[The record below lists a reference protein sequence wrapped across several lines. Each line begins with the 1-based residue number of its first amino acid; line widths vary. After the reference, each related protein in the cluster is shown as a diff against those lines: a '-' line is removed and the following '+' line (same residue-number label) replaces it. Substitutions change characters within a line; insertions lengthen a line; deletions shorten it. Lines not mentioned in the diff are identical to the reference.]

1 MKNKICRVSGSPLIV
16 TVDFG
21 PQPLGNGFLSSADPA
36 EEYFFPMVAGF
47 AEDSMMFQ
55 LIDQPE
61 PEKMFHENYAFFS
74 STSKH
79 MANHFKTFADHL
91 MNSGYMSETD
101 PFVVE
106 LGCNDGIMLKHFA
119 EKGIRHLG
127 IEPSLNVAQEANK
140 VGVKT
145 ISEFF
150 SEDLADEVVRDHG
163 QADAFFAAKIGYH

>member
-1 MKNKICRVSGSPLIV
+1 MENGMKNKICRVSGSPLTE

-21 PQPLGNGFLSSADPA
+21 PQPLGNGFLSSADPE

-47 AEDSMMFQ
+47 AEDSMMLQ

-79 MANHFKTFADHL
+79 MANHFQAFADHVI
-91 MNSGYMSETD
+91 NSGYMSETD

-140 VGVKT
+140 VGVST

-150 SEDLADEVVRDHG
+150 SEDLADEVV
-163 QADAFFAAKIGYH
+163 